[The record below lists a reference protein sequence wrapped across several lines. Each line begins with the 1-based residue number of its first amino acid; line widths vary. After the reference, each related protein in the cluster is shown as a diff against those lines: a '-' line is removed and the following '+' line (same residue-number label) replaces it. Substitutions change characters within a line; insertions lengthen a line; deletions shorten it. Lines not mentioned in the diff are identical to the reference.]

1 MSVLENSDNPSE
13 FFLPVVSQEVVSSLV
28 SQSVKDN
35 NLGRQLAMKFSAENG
50 ALLRGGVLG
59 LTRYM
64 LKQAG
69 VTEPEAVN
77 AETDR
82 MIRVAAFVY
91 EALSRQSFVD
101 ELKSADGEEFI
112 SDDDIADFLAQQFLD
127 ETAEGSLDS

>member
-1 MSVLENSDNPSE
+1 MSTPEAPDPPSE
-13 FFLPVVSQEVVSSLV
+13 FFLPVVSEEVVSSLV
-28 SQSVKDN
+28 SQSVGDN

-69 VTEPEAVN
+69 ITEAEAVK

-101 ELKSADGEEFI
+101 ELRSADDEELI
-112 SDDDIADFLAQQFLD
+112 SDDDIADFLAQQSLD
-127 ETAEGSLDS
+127 ETAEGQLDS